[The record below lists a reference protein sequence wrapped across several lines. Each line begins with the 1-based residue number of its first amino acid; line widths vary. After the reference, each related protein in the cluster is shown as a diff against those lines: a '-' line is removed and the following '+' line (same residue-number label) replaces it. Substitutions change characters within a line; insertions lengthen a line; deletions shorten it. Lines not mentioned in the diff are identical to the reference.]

1 MHLSPLQSRLA
12 ASLVAS
18 CLLILLYLVLF
29 PPNFALA
36 AELNEAFPAVFD
48 DFDLSTDSGAPS
60 PPDSMYEPEFS
71 AFDRSIL
78 GRAPD
83 GITSLT
89 NNEPMPMN
97 AEEGSTQNFV
107 FSLSQV
113 SERGTKEDRLELRSE
128 HDISGEGNAGA
139 GATEQDGI
147 EEEEGQRLARRQ
159 ASRTVYISANTCQQP
174 QPIDPSKTT
183 LDPPQLTLFVS
194 TTAANQAPG
203 PLADKGTQ
211 DMVEFNE
218 GAVVYNFTTDREVYI
233 GIHAPNVSE
242 VFSGIYNFRVVASVD
257 SYYYSYN
264 DQDKADLVLRDS
276 DSQGALLTTH
286 DLTNSTDPSEQAAA
300 MQTQPYVL
308 FAHPKGDR
316 SVNGLRY
323 SYCGL
328 ENFALIAATKD
339 GRQSSLVRT
348 SMTTR
353 GQRNLPKQQ
362 FFLTGLNAS
371 TEYIA
376 ILARDGLDG
385 GALGRRQTAAER
397 GNEVF
402 QPTNFTTKS
411 SKHCICPFDIP
422 PAMLLTN
429 PPDNG
434 NCALVIDLPFC
445 DQIDYS
451 VPSNPAFGNS
461 TRLAEFYDSYASSM
475 YANFDKSL
483 AQVACD
489 GPTSQRY
496 SLARTCADCAAA
508 YKAWL
513 CAVTIPRCEDFS
525 STNNFLQAR
534 AVGQPFPNG
543 ETLDAA
549 TLAKYGNNTTAY
561 MASRNPLIDEVIKP
575 GPYKELLPCDELC
588 YKLVQSCPASL
599 QFGCPQPGGKGFEG
613 NYETHDPSGALR
625 CNFPGSAPLQSAGG
639 MAVVD
644 WGVMV
649 GAVVV
654 GLLVV

>member
-36 AELNEAFPAVFD
+36 AELNEALPAVFD
-48 DFDLSTDSGAPS
+48 DFDLPTDPGPRG
-60 PPDSMYEPEFS
+60 PPDAMYEPEFS

-83 GITSLT
+83 GVTSLT

-107 FSLSQV
+107 FALPQV
-113 SERGTKEDRLELRSE
+113 SERGTEEGRLELRSE
-128 HDISGEGNAGA
+128 DNVSGEGNTGA
-139 GATEQDGI
+139 GATGQEETG
-147 EEEEGQRLARRQ
+147 EEEGQSLTRRQ
-159 ASRTVYISANTCQQP
+159 ASRKVYISANTCQQP

-183 LDPPQLTLFVS
+183 LDPPQLILFVS

-211 DMVEFNE
+211 DMVVFNE
-218 GAVVYNFTTDREVYI
+218 GAVVYSFTTDREVYI

-242 VFSGIYNFRVVASVD
+242 AFSGIYNFRVVASVD

-264 DQDKADLVLRDS
+264 KDDLLLVDT
-276 DSQGALLTTH
+276 DSQGALLVTH
-286 DLTNSTDPSEQAAA
+286 NLTDSTDPSEQAAI
-300 MQTQPYVL
+300 MQTQPYVF

-316 SVNGLRY
+316 AVNGLRY

-328 ENFALIAATKD
+328 ENYALIAATKD
-339 GRQSSLVRT
+339 GRQSSLVKT

-353 GQRNLPKQQ
+353 AFSKFPFAASGQGNLPKQQ
-362 FFLTGLNAS
+362 FFLTGLNSS
-371 TEYIA
+371 TEYIG
-376 ILARDGLDG
+376 ILARDGIDR
-385 GALGRRQTAAER
+385 GALGKRQTASER

-402 QPTNFTTKS
+402 QPTDFTTNS
-411 SKHCICPFDIP
+411 NRS
-422 PAMLLTN
+422 
-429 PPDNG
+429 
-434 NCALVIDLPFC
+434 NCALVIDLTFC
-445 DQIDYS
+445 DQVAYS

-461 TRLAEFYDSYASSM
+461 TRLAEFYDAYASSM

-483 AQVACD
+483 AQVACEA
-489 GPTSQRY
+489 PSSQRY

-513 CAVTIPRCEDFS
+513 CSVTIPHCEDFS
-525 STNNFLQAR
+525 STADFLQAR

-543 ETLDAA
+543 ETLDPA
-549 TLAKYGNNTTAY
+549 TLAKYDNTAAY
-561 MASRNPLIDEVIKP
+561 MASRNSLIDEVIKP
-575 GPYKELLPCDELC
+575 GPYKELLPCDDLC

-599 QFGCPQPGGKGFEG
+599 QFGCPQPGGKGFKG
-613 NYETHDPSGALR
+613 NYETRDPSGALR
-625 CNFPGSAPLQSAGG
+625 CNFPGSAHFPSAGG
-639 MAVVD
+639 RAGVD
-644 WGVMV
+644 WGVVV